1 MTVLNLK
8 SLIKEDNLI
17 KIDYPD
23 LEGFELSLG
32 YLSRAEML
40 KIRKK
45 CTVTKI
51 NKKTRQPEE
60 NLDEDKFTEAYIES
74 VIKGWKGLKVSYL
87 SELVPIDTTG
97 VDTNEELPYTQE
109 NAKELMKNSTYFETW
124 IGEVVGDVTNFN
136 KDS

>member
-1 MTVLNLK
+1 MTILSLK

-17 KIDYPD
+17 QIDYPD

-74 VIKGWKGLKVSYL
+74 VIKGWTGLKVSYL